1 MKFTID
7 KNTLLRELAFLQ
19 QTVADKR
26 NQIPA
31 LSYIRIEASGT
42 RAIRLTGT
50 DLDQTLTCETE
61 GAVQK
66 AGVCALPGKKL
77 FEIVRNL
84 SAAEVCFEGQENDRM
99 SLTCERANFR
109 LAGLNPKDL
118 PSTPKFK
125 EAMAQL
131 PSNIVAQMIERTR
144 FCITQ
149 EESRYTLSGAK
160 FILRKKG
167 VRMVA
172 TDGHRLALIDNRAVR
187 SEHELDVL
195 IPKNALAAISR
206 LASAH
211 EGAVGVACD
220 DNHVY
225 FEIGAR
231 TLVACLLSGVFPNYE
246 MMLPKGN
253 DNKVQ
258 FECAEL
264 LQIVRRV
271 AVMTDERSRGVVLEF
286 KQDKLTVRAE
296 EDEQG
301 AAEETLDI
309 TYDGEPTT
317 IGINAN
323 YLAEY
328 LSVLGNGALSF
339 EFKDGRN
346 AVLIRP
352 VGEAGYNSL
361 NVIMP
366 MHIGNS
372 TPAASAGKEESEERT
387 EPSAETVAE
396 EEHPV
401 SAAA

>member
-26 NQIPA
+26 SQIPA
-31 LSYIRIEASGT
+31 LSHVRIEAAGK
-42 RAIRLTGT
+42 RLIRLTGT

-77 FEIVRNL
+77 FEIVKNL
-84 SAAEVCFEGQENDRM
+84 PAAEVCFEGEENDRT
-99 SLTCERANFR
+99 SVTCERANFR

-125 EAMAQL
+125 EAAAQL
-131 PSNIVAQMIERTR
+131 PSDIVAQMIERTR
-144 FCITQ
+144 FCITG
-149 EESRYTLSGAK
+149 EESRYTLSGGK

-167 VRMVA
+167 LRMVA

-195 IPKNALAAISR
+195 IPKSALAAVAR

-231 TLVACLLSGVFPNYE
+231 TLVARLLAGVFPNYE
-246 MMLPKGN
+246 MVLPKGN
-253 DNKVQ
+253 DNKIQ
-258 FECAEL
+258 FECAAL
-264 LQIVRRV
+264 LQTVRRV

-286 KQDKLTVRAE
+286 TKDKLTVRAE
-296 EDEQG
+296 EDEG
-301 AAEETLDI
+301 GGAEETLDI
-309 TYDGEPTT
+309 KYEGEPTM

-323 YLAEY
+323 YLTEY
-328 LSVLGNGALSF
+328 LSILGDGALSF
-339 EFKDGRN
+339 EFKDGRS

-352 VGEAGYNSL
+352 TGETGYNSL

-366 MHIGNS
+366 MNLGN
-372 TPAASAGKEESEERT
+372 PAPVASAGKEANEGHT
-387 EPSAETVAE
+387 EHSAETAAE
-396 EEHPV
+396 EEQPLG
-401 SAAA
+401 AAA

>member
-7 KNTLLRELAFLQ
+7 KNALLRELAFLQ

-26 NQIPA
+26 NGMPA
-31 LSYIRIEASGT
+31 LSYIRIEATGK
-42 RAIRLTGT
+42 RLIRLTGT

-84 SAAEVCFEGQENDRM
+84 PAAEVCFEGQENDRM
-99 SLTCERANFR
+99 SETSERASFR

-125 EAMAQL
+125 EAAAQL
-131 PSNIVAQMIERTR
+131 PADIVAQMIERTR

-195 IPKNALAAISR
+195 IPKNALIAVAR

-211 EGAVGVACD
+211 EGAIGIASD

-246 MMLPKGN
+246 MVLPKGN
-253 DNKVQ
+253 DHKVQ

-264 LQIVRRV
+264 LQTVRRV

-309 TYDGEPTT
+309 EYRGEPTT

-328 LSVLGNGALSF
+328 LSILGSGALLF

-352 VGEAGYNSL
+352 VGETGYNSL

-372 TPAASAGKEESEERT
+372 ASAAPTKNETIEEQA
-387 EPSAETVAE
+387 EPPAETAAE
-396 EEHPV
+396 EEQPV

>member
-7 KNTLLRELAFLQ
+7 KNTLLRELAFIQ

-26 NQIPA
+26 NSIPA
-31 LSYIRIEASGT
+31 LAHVRIEASGK

-77 FEIVRNL
+77 FEIVKNL
-84 SAAEVCFEGQENDRM
+84 PAAEVCFEGKENDRM
-99 SLTCERANFR
+99 SVTCERANFR
-109 LAGLNPKDL
+109 IAGLSPKDL

-125 EAMAQL
+125 EATAQL
-131 PSNIVAQMIERTR
+131 PSDIVAQMIERTR

-160 FILRKKG
+160 FILRKNG
-167 VRMVA
+167 VRMVS

-195 IPKNALAAISR
+195 IPKNALAAVAR

-231 TLVACLLSGVFPNYE
+231 TLVARLLTGVFPNYE
-246 MMLPKGN
+246 MVLPKGN

-264 LQIVRRV
+264 LQTVRRV

-286 KQDKLTVRAE
+286 TKDKLTVRAE

-309 TYDGEPTT
+309 EYDGEPTT
-317 IGINAN
+317 IGMNAN

-328 LSVLGNGALSF
+328 LSVLSNGALLF
-339 EFKDGRN
+339 EFKDGRS

-366 MHIGNS
+366 MNVGNS
-372 TPAASAGKEESEERT
+372 APATAAMKEASGEDT
-387 EPSAETVAE
+387 ETVAE
-396 EEHPV
+396 
-401 SAAA
+401 AAAEEEQSVAVAA